1 MRAATS
7 LFSNF
12 LLAGDGGGGVGL
24 VFLAPLFLTG
34 LEGLT
39 GVAVGSAKLRGLP
52 ADVARQVEVE
62 PAVTGEHSTG
72 EPGKVAEAGEDSGG
86 EPGKVAVAGEVVGV
100 GHRVDAGGSDC
111 GGDFIKQFLTALGLP
126 LFLFWPRGTALT
138 WEVTSNLPSL

>member
-1 MRAATS
+1 M
-7 LFSNF
+7 
-12 LLAGDGGGGVGL
+12 

-100 GHRVDAGGSDC
+100 GHREDAGGSDC